1 MTEANTQEPVSTE
14 ITKEKAEPVLSKQER
29 VEQLVSKAKQAAKE
43 GEYGLAVECYTEVLS
58 LLQEHENDDP
68 FRPQL
73 APIYYAYGVCL
84 LQHSMQQN
92 CLLGDTVPDTLP
104 AETKEAEAVSEDEG
118 EHKAGTSKL
127 IQLDQ
132 DDSEEEVEG
141 EEVLDGSYV
150 PTVAEIVAQEALEK
164 TLDSYDDLQLAWEV
178 LDMSRVIYSKQ
189 PSDKANDLRL
199 AEVNIA
205 LGDVSLESEQF
216 DVAVSDY
223 KSALSLKMH
232 WLEPSDRA
240 IAELYYK
247 IGCAYELDKKISDAM
262 EHVGRCLE
270 LLQSRGELLEKQNN
284 NDQYRMDELADLK
297 SLYPDLE
304 AKLEDLKSVLNTHE
318 DEQVQPSKAPVTPPS
333 VVHDVT
339 SLIKRKYQAS
349 VAAKTQIPGDFD
361 LPEPIKRVKKDSSL
375 DH

>member
-1 MTEANTQEPVSTE
+1 
-14 ITKEKAEPVLSKQER
+14 
-29 VEQLVSKAKQAAKE
+29 
-43 GEYGLAVECYTEVLS
+43 
-58 LLQEHENDDP
+58 
-68 FRPQL
+68 
-73 APIYYAYGVCL
+73 
-84 LQHSMQQN
+84 MQQN

-104 AETKEAEAVSEDEG
+104 TETKGTETVSEDEG
-118 EHKAGTSKL
+118 EHEAGPSKL

-141 EEVLDGSYV
+141 GEEVLDGSYV
-150 PTVAEIVAQEALEK
+150 PTAAEIVAQEALEK
-164 TLDSYDDLQLAWEV
+164 TLESYDDLQLAWEV

-216 DVAVSDY
+216 DIAVSDY

-232 WLEPSDRA
+232 WLEPSDRT

-284 NDQYRMDELADLK
+284 NDQDRMDELADLK

-304 AKLEDLKSVLNTHE
+304 AKLEDLKSILNTQE
-318 DEQVQPSKAPVTPPS
+318 DEQVQPSKAPVTSPS

-339 SLIKRKYQAS
+339 SLIKRKHQAS
-349 VAAKTQIPGDFD
+349 VAAKTQVSGDFD
-361 LPEPIKRVKKDSSL
+361 LSEPIKRVKKDSSL
-375 DH
+375 NH